1 MKSALETLS
10 PTRVKLTIEAPF
22 GDLTD
27 HFAKAYKEIAGKVT
41 IPGFRKGKVPTHL
54 IDQRVGRAA
63 ILDEAINIAIPSL
76 YMEAAREHEVRV
88 IGRPEVDIT
97 ELVDNEKLA
106 FTIEVD
112 VRPKLDLPSL
122 EGIKLTVDPVEV
134 SEKDIDEQVE
144 ALRIR
149 FGTLTTVEKTVESGD
164 FVSIDL
170 IARIDGKEVDGGSA
184 NNLSYEVGTDR
195 MIPGLDAALIGLNAT
210 ESKIFKSELYGT
222 EVGQLADVEVKLNSV
237 KHRELPP
244 LDDSFAELA
253 SEFDTLAQLRDDV
266 KSRLER
272 LKSLEQGTQARDK
285 LLEYLLENTNVPLPE
300 KYIEA
305 EVNAHLE
312 PEGRLEDAAHRVEV
326 ESDVRKSL
334 TNNFLLDSI
343 VDAEKV
349 DVSEAELTE
358 FIIRSAMRY
367 GMPPE
372 QFAQEV
378 AQAGQIS
385 SLVAD
390 VARTKAL
397 AVILEQCKVVDTKGK
412 AVDLEALRPPAA
424 IESAPAEN

>member
-41 IPGFRKGKVPTHL
+41 IPGFRKGKVPSHL

-63 ILDEAINIAIPSL
+63 VLDEAINIAIPSL

-170 IARIDGKEVDGGSA
+170 IARIDGTEVDGGSA

-195 MIPGLDAALIGLNAT
+195 MIPGLDAALVGLNAT

-397 AVILEQCKVVDTKGK
+397 AVILEQCKVVDSKGK

-424 IESAPAEN
+424 IESAPAED

>member
-63 ILDEAINIAIPSL
+63 ILDEAINIAIPAL

-170 IARIDGKEVDGGSA
+170 IARIDGTEVDGGSA

-195 MIPGLDAALIGLNAT
+195 MIPGLDAALVGLNAT

-305 EVNAHLE
+305 EVHAHLE

-412 AVDLEALRPPAA
+412 VVDLEALRPPTA
-424 IESAPAEN
+424 IESAPAED

>member
-41 IPGFRKGKVPTHL
+41 IPGFRKGKVPSHL

-63 ILDEAINIAIPSL
+63 VLDEAINIAIPAL

-106 FTIEVD
+106 FTVEVD
-112 VRPKLDLPSL
+112 VRPKLDLPAL
-122 EGIKLTVDPVEV
+122 EGIKLTVDPVDV

-149 FGTLTTVEKTVESGD
+149 FGTLSTVEKTVENGD
-164 FVSIDL
+164 FVSMDL
-170 IARIDGKEVDGGSA
+170 IARINGKEVDGGSA

-195 MIPGLDAALIGLNAT
+195 MIPGLDAALVGLNAS

-222 EVGQLADVEVKLNSV
+222 EVGELADVEVKVNAV
-237 KHRELPP
+237 KHRDLPP
-244 LDDSFAELA
+244 LDDAFAELA

-285 LLEYLLENTNVPLPE
+285 LLEYLLENTKVPLPE
-300 KYIEA
+300 KFVEA

-312 PEGRLEDAAHRVEV
+312 PEGRLEDAAHRAEV

-397 AVILEQCKVVDTKGK
+397 AVILEQCKVVDSKGK
-412 AVDLEALRPPAA
+412 VVDLEALRPPAA
-424 IESAPAEN
+424 IESAPAAD

>member
-10 PTRVKLTIEAPF
+10 PTRVKLTIDAPF

-41 IPGFRKGKVPTHL
+41 IPGFRKGKVPSHL

-63 ILDEAINIAIPSL
+63 ILDEAINIAIPAL

-195 MIPGLDAALIGLNAT
+195 MIPGLDAALVGLNAT

-312 PEGRLEDAAHRVEV
+312 PEGRLEDEVHRVEV
-326 ESDVRKSL
+326 ETDVRKSL
-334 TNNFLLDSI
+334 TSNFLLDSI

-424 IESAPAEN
+424 IESAPAED

>member
-1 MKSALETLS
+1 VKSALETLS

-41 IPGFRKGKVPTHL
+41 IPGFRKGKVPSHL

-63 ILDEAINIAIPSL
+63 VLDEAINIAIPAL

-122 EGIKLTVDPVEV
+122 EGIKLTVDPVDV
-134 SEKDIDEQVE
+134 SEKDIDEQVD

-149 FGTLTTVEKTVESGD
+149 FGTLSTVEKTVESGD

-195 MIPGLDAALIGLNAT
+195 MIPGLDAALVGLNAT

-305 EVNAHLE
+305 EVHAHLE

>member
-1 MKSALETLS
+1 VKSALETLS

-41 IPGFRKGKVPTHL
+41 IPGFRKGKVPSHL

-63 ILDEAINIAIPSL
+63 VLDEAINISIPAL

-122 EGIKLTVDPVEV
+122 EGIKLTVDPVDV

-149 FGTLTTVEKTVESGD
+149 FGTLSTVEKTVESGD

-195 MIPGLDAALIGLNAT
+195 MIPGLDAALVGLNAT

-305 EVNAHLE
+305 EVHAHLE

>member
-27 HFAKAYKEIAGKVT
+27 HFAKAYKEISGKVT
-41 IPGFRKGKVPTHL
+41 IPGFRKGKVPSHL

-63 ILDEAINIAIPSL
+63 VLDEAINIAIPAL

-97 ELVDNEKLA
+97 ELVDNDKLA

-134 SEKDIDEQVE
+134 FEKDIDEQVE

-195 MIPGLDAALIGLNAT
+195 MIPGLDAALVGLNAT

-222 EVGQLADVEVKLNSV
+222 EVGQLADVEVKLNAV

-305 EVNAHLE
+305 EVQAHLE

-326 ESDVRKSL
+326 ETDVRKSL

-397 AVILEQCKVVDTKGK
+397 AVILEQCKVVDSKGK

-424 IESAPAEN
+424 IESAPAQD

>member
-1 MKSALETLS
+1 MKSALENLS

-41 IPGFRKGKVPTHL
+41 IPGFRKGKVPSHL

-63 ILDEAINIAIPSL
+63 VLDEAINIAIPVL

-106 FTIEVD
+106 FTVEVD

-122 EGIKLTVDPVEV
+122 EGIKLTVDPVDV

-149 FGTLTTVEKTVESGD
+149 FGTLSTVEKTVENGN

-195 MIPGLDAALIGLNAT
+195 MIPGLDAALIGLNAA

-222 EVGQLADVEVKLNSV
+222 EVGQLADIEVKLNAV

-244 LDDSFAELA
+244 LDDSFAQLA

-272 LKSLEQGTQARDK
+272 LKSLEQGTQSRDK
-285 LLEYLLENTNVPLPE
+285 LLEYLLANTKVPLPE
-300 KYIEA
+300 KFVEA

-326 ESDVRKSL
+326 EADVRKSL

-397 AVILEQCKVVDTKGK
+397 AVILEQCKVVDSKGK
-412 AVDLEALRPPAA
+412 VVDLEALRPPAA
-424 IESAPAEN
+424 IESAPAES

>member
-63 ILDEAINIAIPSL
+63 VLDEAINIAIPAL

>member
-10 PTRVKLTIEAPF
+10 PTRVKITIEAPF

-41 IPGFRKGKVPTHL
+41 IPGFRKGKVPSHL

-63 ILDEAINIAIPSL
+63 VLDEAINIAIPAL

-106 FTIEVD
+106 FTVEVD

-149 FGTLTTVEKTVESGD
+149 FGTLSTVEKTVASGD

-170 IARIDGKEVDGGSA
+170 VARIDGKEVDGGSA

-195 MIPGLDAALIGLNAT
+195 MIPGLDAALIGLNAS

-222 EVGQLADVEVKLNSV
+222 EVGQLADVEVKLNAV

-285 LLEYLLENTNVPLPE
+285 LLEYLIENTKVPLPE
-300 KYIEA
+300 KFVGA

-326 ESDVRKSL
+326 EADVRKSL

-397 AVILEQCKVVDTKGK
+397 AVILEQCKVFDSKGK

-424 IESAPAEN
+424 IESAPAAD

>member
-1 MKSALETLS
+1 VKSALETLS

-63 ILDEAINIAIPSL
+63 ILDEAINIAIPAL

-170 IARIDGKEVDGGSA
+170 IARIDGTEVDGGSA

-195 MIPGLDAALIGLNAT
+195 MIPGLDAALVGLNAT

-305 EVNAHLE
+305 EVHAHLE

>member
-41 IPGFRKGKVPTHL
+41 IPGFRKGKVPSHL

-63 ILDEAINIAIPSL
+63 VLDEAINIAIPVL

-195 MIPGLDAALIGLNAT
+195 MIPGLDAALVGLNAT

>member
-63 ILDEAINIAIPSL
+63 ILDEAINIAIPAL

-134 SEKDIDEQVE
+134 SEKDIDEQVD

-195 MIPGLDAALIGLNAT
+195 MIPGLDAALVGLNAT

-305 EVNAHLE
+305 EVHAHLE

>member
-41 IPGFRKGKVPTHL
+41 IPGFRKGKVPSHL

-63 ILDEAINIAIPSL
+63 VLDEAINIAIPVL

-134 SEKDIDEQVE
+134 SEKDIDEQVD

-195 MIPGLDAALIGLNAT
+195 MIPGLDAALVGLNAT

>member
-27 HFAKAYKEIAGKVT
+27 HFAKAYKEIASKVT

-63 ILDEAINIAIPSL
+63 ILDEAINIAIPAL

-195 MIPGLDAALIGLNAT
+195 MIPGLDAALVGLNAT

-312 PEGRLEDAAHRVEV
+312 PEGRLEDEVHRVEV
-326 ESDVRKSL
+326 ETDVRKSL

-424 IESAPAEN
+424 IESAPAED

>member
-1 MKSALETLS
+1 M
-10 PTRVKLTIEAPF
+10 TIEAPF

-63 ILDEAINIAIPSL
+63 ILDEAINIAIPAL

-112 VRPKLDLPSL
+112 VRPQLDLPSL
-122 EGIKLTVDPVEV
+122 EGIKLSVDPVEV

-195 MIPGLDAALIGLNAT
+195 MIPGLDAALVGLNAT

-312 PEGRLEDAAHRVEV
+312 PEGRLEDEVHRVEV
-326 ESDVRKSL
+326 ETDVRKSL

-424 IESAPAEN
+424 IESAPA

>member
-41 IPGFRKGKVPTHL
+41 IPGFRKGKVPSHL

-63 ILDEAINIAIPSL
+63 VLDEAINIAIPVL

-195 MIPGLDAALIGLNAT
+195 MIPGLDAALVGLNAT

-424 IESAPAEN
+424 IESAPAED

>member
-63 ILDEAINIAIPSL
+63 ILDEAINIAIPAL

-170 IARIDGKEVDGGSA
+170 IARIDGTEVDGGSA

-195 MIPGLDAALIGLNAT
+195 MIPGLDAALVGLNAT

-305 EVNAHLE
+305 EVHAHLE

>member
-1 MKSALETLS
+1 MKSALETLT

-22 GDLTD
+22 GDLAD

-41 IPGFRKGKVPTHL
+41 IPGFRKGKVPSHL

-63 ILDEAINIAIPSL
+63 VLDEAINIAIPAL

-106 FTIEVD
+106 FTVEVD
-112 VRPKLDLPSL
+112 VRPKLDLPAL
-122 EGIKLTVDPVEV
+122 EGIKLTVDPVDV

-149 FGTLTTVEKTVESGD
+149 FGTLSTVEKTVENGD
-164 FVSIDL
+164 FVSMDL
-170 IARIDGKEVDGGSA
+170 IARINGKEVDGGSA

-195 MIPGLDAALIGLNAT
+195 MIPGLDAALVGLNAS
-210 ESKIFKSELYGT
+210 ESKIFKSEIYGT
-222 EVGQLADVEVKLNSV
+222 EVGELADVEVKVNAV
-237 KHRELPP
+237 KHRDLPP
-244 LDDSFAELA
+244 LDDAFAELA

-285 LLEYLLENTNVPLPE
+285 LLEYLLENTKVTLPE
-300 KYIEA
+300 KFVEA
-305 EVNAHLE
+305 EVHAHLE
-312 PEGRLEDAAHRVEV
+312 PEGRLEDAAHRAEV

-397 AVILEQCKVVDTKGK
+397 AVILEQCKVVDSKGK

-424 IESAPAEN
+424 IESAPAAD

>member
-63 ILDEAINIAIPSL
+63 ILDEAINIAIPAL

-170 IARIDGKEVDGGSA
+170 IARIDGKEVDGGNA

-195 MIPGLDAALIGLNAT
+195 MIPGLDAALVGLNAT

>member
-41 IPGFRKGKVPTHL
+41 IPGFRKGKVPSHL

-63 ILDEAINIAIPSL
+63 VLDEAINIAIPVL

-134 SEKDIDEQVE
+134 SEKDIDEQVD

-195 MIPGLDAALIGLNAT
+195 MIPGLDAALVGLNAT

-312 PEGRLEDAAHRVEV
+312 PEGRLEDEVHRVEV
-326 ESDVRKSL
+326 ETDVRKSL

-424 IESAPAEN
+424 IESAPAED

>member
-63 ILDEAINIAIPSL
+63 ILDEAINIAIPAL

-195 MIPGLDAALIGLNAT
+195 MIPGLDAALVGLNAT

-300 KYIEA
+300 KYIEV

-312 PEGRLEDAAHRVEV
+312 PEGRLEDEVHRVEV
-326 ESDVRKSL
+326 ETDVRKSL

-424 IESAPAEN
+424 IESAPAED

>member
-63 ILDEAINIAIPSL
+63 ILDEAINIAIPAL

-134 SEKDIDEQVE
+134 SEKDIDEQVD

-195 MIPGLDAALIGLNAT
+195 MIPGLDAALVGLNAT

-424 IESAPAEN
+424 IESAPAED

>member
-1 MKSALETLS
+1 VKSALETLS

-63 ILDEAINIAIPSL
+63 ILDEAINIAIPAL

-305 EVNAHLE
+305 EVHAHLE

>member
-1 MKSALETLS
+1 VKSALETLS
-10 PTRVKLTIEAPF
+10 PTRVKLTIDAPF

-63 ILDEAINIAIPSL
+63 ILDEAINIAIPAL

-134 SEKDIDEQVE
+134 SEKDIDEQVD

-195 MIPGLDAALIGLNAT
+195 MIPGLDAALVGLNAT

-305 EVNAHLE
+305 EVHAHLE

-424 IESAPAEN
+424 IESAPAED

>member
-63 ILDEAINIAIPSL
+63 ILDEAINIAIPAL

-170 IARIDGKEVDGGSA
+170 IARIDGTEVDGGSA

-195 MIPGLDAALIGLNAT
+195 MIPGLDAALVGLNAT

-424 IESAPAEN
+424 IESAPAED

>member
-10 PTRVKLTIEAPF
+10 PTRVKLKIEAPF

-63 ILDEAINIAIPSL
+63 ILDEAINIAIPAL

-195 MIPGLDAALIGLNAT
+195 MIPGLDAALVGLNAT

>member
-10 PTRVKLTIEAPF
+10 PTRVKLTIEALF

-63 ILDEAINIAIPSL
+63 VLDEAINIAIPAL

-195 MIPGLDAALIGLNAT
+195 MIPGLDAALVGLNAT

-305 EVNAHLE
+305 EVHAHLE

>member
-41 IPGFRKGKVPTHL
+41 IPGFRKGKVPSHL

-63 ILDEAINIAIPSL
+63 VLDEAINIAIPAL

-106 FTIEVD
+106 FTVEVD
-112 VRPKLDLPSL
+112 VRPKLDLPAL
-122 EGIKLTVDPVEV
+122 EGIKLTVDPVDV

-149 FGTLTTVEKTVESGD
+149 FGTLSTVEKTVEDGD
-164 FVSIDL
+164 FVSMDL
-170 IARIDGKEVDGGSA
+170 IARINGKEVDGGSA

-195 MIPGLDAALIGLNAT
+195 MIPGLDAALVGLNAS

-305 EVNAHLE
+305 EVHAHLE

-424 IESAPAEN
+424 IESAPAED

>member
-63 ILDEAINIAIPSL
+63 ILDEAINIAIPAL

-305 EVNAHLE
+305 EVHAHLE

>member
-63 ILDEAINIAIPSL
+63 VLDEAINIAIPVL

-134 SEKDIDEQVE
+134 SEKDIDEQVD

-195 MIPGLDAALIGLNAT
+195 MIPGLDAALVGLNAT

>member
-1 MKSALETLS
+1 VKSALETLS

-41 IPGFRKGKVPTHL
+41 IPGFRKGKVPSHL

-63 ILDEAINIAIPSL
+63 VLDEAINIAIPAL

-122 EGIKLTVDPVEV
+122 EGIKLTVDPVDV

-149 FGTLTTVEKTVESGD
+149 FGTLSTVEKTVENGD
-164 FVSIDL
+164 FVSMDL
-170 IARIDGKEVDGGSA
+170 IARINGKEVDGGSA

-195 MIPGLDAALIGLNAT
+195 MIPGLDAALVGLNAS

-285 LLEYLLENTNVPLPE
+285 LLEYLLANTNVPLPE

-305 EVNAHLE
+305 EVHAHLE

>member
-41 IPGFRKGKVPTHL
+41 IPGFRKGKVPSHL

-63 ILDEAINIAIPSL
+63 VLDEAINIAIPAL

-122 EGIKLTVDPVEV
+122 EGIKLTVDPVDV

-149 FGTLTTVEKTVESGD
+149 FGTLSTVEKTVENGD
-164 FVSIDL
+164 FVSMDL
-170 IARIDGKEVDGGSA
+170 IARINGKEVDGGSA

-195 MIPGLDAALIGLNAT
+195 MIPGLDAALVGLNAS

-222 EVGQLADVEVKLNSV
+222 EVGELADVEVKVNAV

-244 LDDSFAELA
+244 LDDAFAELA

-285 LLEYLLENTNVPLPE
+285 LLEYLLENTKVPLPE
-300 KYIEA
+300 KFVEA
-305 EVNAHLE
+305 EVHAHLE
-312 PEGRLEDAAHRVEV
+312 PEGRLEDAAHRAEV

-424 IESAPAEN
+424 IESAPTED

>member
-41 IPGFRKGKVPTHL
+41 IPGFRKGKVPSHL

-63 ILDEAINIAIPSL
+63 VLDEAINIAIPAL

-122 EGIKLTVDPVEV
+122 EGIKLTVDPVDV
-134 SEKDIDEQVE
+134 SEKDIDEQVD

-149 FGTLTTVEKTVESGD
+149 FGTLSTVEKTVESGD

-195 MIPGLDAALIGLNAT
+195 MIPGLDAALVGLNAT

-305 EVNAHLE
+305 EVHAHLE

>member
-63 ILDEAINIAIPSL
+63 ILDEAINIAIPAL

>member
-63 ILDEAINIAIPSL
+63 ILDEAINIAIPAL

-134 SEKDIDEQVE
+134 SEKDIDEQVD

-195 MIPGLDAALIGLNAT
+195 MIPGLDAALVGLNAT

-305 EVNAHLE
+305 EVHAHLE

-424 IESAPAEN
+424 IESAPAED

>member
-41 IPGFRKGKVPTHL
+41 IPGFRKGKVPSHL

-63 ILDEAINIAIPSL
+63 VLDETINIAIPAL

-106 FTIEVD
+106 FTVEVD

-122 EGIKLTVDPVEV
+122 EGIKLTVDPVDV

-149 FGTLTTVEKTVESGD
+149 FGTLSTVEKTVASGD

-170 IARIDGKEVDGGSA
+170 VARIDGKEVDGGSA

-195 MIPGLDAALIGLNAT
+195 MIPGLDAALVGLNAS

-222 EVGQLADVEVKLNSV
+222 EVGQLADVEVRLNAV
-237 KHRELPP
+237 KHRDLPP
-244 LDDSFAELA
+244 LDDAFAELA
-253 SEFDTLAQLRDDV
+253 SEFDTLSQLRDDV

-285 LLEYLLENTNVPLPE
+285 LLEYLLENTEVPLPE
-300 KYIEA
+300 KFVEA
-305 EVNAHLE
+305 EVHAHLE
-312 PEGRLEDAAHRVEV
+312 PEGRLEDAAHRAEV

-397 AVILEQCKVVDTKGK
+397 AVILEQCKVVDSKGK

-424 IESAPAEN
+424 IESAPAED

>member
-63 ILDEAINIAIPSL
+63 ILDEAINIAIPAL

-112 VRPKLDLPSL
+112 VRPKLELPSL

-164 FVSIDL
+164 FISMDL

-195 MIPGLDAALIGLNAT
+195 MIPGLDAALVGLNAT

-312 PEGRLEDAAHRVEV
+312 PEGRLEDEVHRVEV
-326 ESDVRKSL
+326 ETDVRKSL

-424 IESAPAEN
+424 IESAPAED

>member
-1 MKSALETLS
+1 VKSALETLS

-22 GDLTD
+22 GDLAD

-41 IPGFRKGKVPTHL
+41 IPGFRKGKVPSHL

-63 ILDEAINIAIPSL
+63 VLDEAINIAIPAL

-112 VRPKLDLPSL
+112 VRPKLDLPAL
-122 EGIKLTVDPVEV
+122 EGIKLTVDPVDV

-149 FGTLTTVEKTVESGD
+149 FGTLSTVEKTVESGD

-195 MIPGLDAALIGLNAT
+195 MIPGLDAALVGLNAT

-222 EVGQLADVEVKLNSV
+222 EVGQLADVEVKVNAV
-237 KHRELPP
+237 KHRDLPP
-244 LDDSFAELA
+244 LDDAFAELA

-285 LLEYLLENTNVPLPE
+285 LLEYLLENTKVPLPE
-300 KYIEA
+300 KFVEA

-326 ESDVRKSL
+326 ETDVRKSL

-397 AVILEQCKVVDTKGK
+397 AVILEQCKVVDSKGK

-424 IESAPAEN
+424 IESAPAQD

>member
-41 IPGFRKGKVPTHL
+41 IPGFRKGKVPSHL

-63 ILDEAINIAIPSL
+63 VLDEAINIAIPAL

-106 FTIEVD
+106 FTVEVD

-122 EGIKLTVDPVEV
+122 EGIKLTVDPVDV

-149 FGTLTTVEKTVESGD
+149 FGTLSTVEKTVENGD
-164 FVSIDL
+164 FVSMDL
-170 IARIDGKEVDGGSA
+170 IARINGKEVDGGSA

-195 MIPGLDAALIGLNAT
+195 MIPGLDAALIGLNAS

-222 EVGQLADVEVKLNSV
+222 EVGELADVEVKVNAV
-237 KHRELPP
+237 KHRDLPP
-244 LDDSFAELA
+244 LDDAFAELA

-285 LLEYLLENTNVPLPE
+285 LLEYLLENTKVPLPE
-300 KYIEA
+300 KFVEA
-305 EVNAHLE
+305 EVHAHLE
-312 PEGRLEDAAHRVEV
+312 PEGRLEDAAHRAEV

-334 TNNFLLDSI
+334 TDNFLLDSI

-424 IESAPAEN
+424 IESAPAAD